1 MYTGY
6 EQEVFIFGKN
16 QTFVKAMG
24 MLLWVSEVLRFSPR
38 CLLADFKARTINSTG
53 NRNSKP
59 FIIFHGMRQL
69 LKQNP
74 FSKLHWI
81 TWALKTNSR
90 LRRNSVQWLLAQTNL
105 MEYWKKQGRLSLDL
119 FYPQTHTHINPLIFL
134 VWLFPCSDLRFRAL
148 LPMSELKIPANCRA
162 VIQGPLCG
170 FCLKTWA
177 RDSQFSHL
185 LQTQVLSHQVHTHSQ
200 LHETL
205 QRHIQYW
212 KFNFL
217 WCSF

>member
-6 EQEVFIFGKN
+6 KQEVFIFGKN

-105 MEYWKKQGRLSLDL
+105 MEYWKNREGSPWTYSTHRH
-119 FYPQTHTHINPLIFL
+119 THTLIHWFF
-134 VWLFPCSDLRFRAL
+134 WFDFFPVQTWDLGHYSPCL
-148 LPMSELKIPANCRA
+148 NLKF
-162 VIQGPLCG
+162 Q
-170 FCLKTWA
+170 
-177 RDSQFSHL
+177 
-185 LQTQVLSHQVHTHSQ
+185 QTAEQ
-200 LHETL
+200 
-205 QRHIQYW
+205 
-212 KFNFL
+212 
-217 WCSF
+217 